1 LAPVAIAATTEP
13 AIAYFDGYLID
24 NRDREI
30 GSTARF
36 ESPACFLAGA
46 VSGLK
51 DGIQF
56 QTGPRTPE
64 MKGYQLL
71 EIRDEWCREMA
82 KQAIHDAKEIDDRI
96 ILIRSTWMSRQS
108 PEVAYALGR
117 EIAALQRIKEELESD
132 VDHWVG

>member
-1 LAPVAIAATTEP
+1 ME
-13 AIAYFDGYLID
+13 
-24 NRDREI
+24 
-30 GSTARF
+30 
-36 ESPACFLAGA
+36 
-46 VSGLK
+46 
-51 DGIQF
+51 
-56 QTGPRTPE
+56 
-64 MKGYQLL
+64 GYQLL